1 MDEMKRYFLTIVA
14 ASVIC
19 YIAIGLTDK
28 KGISSALIRMICG
41 LFMVLTVIKPIAN
54 IRLDDFTVG
63 FTGINEQS
71 RAIASYGES
80 VAQEEISAIIKEQ
93 ITAYIL
99 DKATALHMDV
109 SVDVAM
115 SVSQPHLPE
124 KVTITGTVSPY
135 GKQRMEEVLSGELG
149 IAKENQLWE

>member
-1 MDEMKRYFLTIVA
+1 MDDLKRYFLTIIA

-19 YIAIGLTDK
+19 FVATGLTGK
-28 KGISSALIRMICG
+28 KGTTSALIRMICG
-41 LFMVLTVIKPIAN
+41 LFMVLTVIKPFAN
-54 IRLDDFTVG
+54 IRLDDFTIG
-63 FTGINEQS
+63 FTGVEEHHS
-71 RAIASYGES
+71 VVSYGES
-80 VAQEEISAIIKEQ
+80 VAQEEMSSIIKEQ
-93 ITAYIL
+93 VTAYIL

-109 SVDVAM
+109 SVEVVM
-115 SVSQPHLPE
+115 SASQPCLPE